1 MCLDVRCASSRTHP
15 SKLIFDKEFSNE
27 RFTQTL
33 KIKIISHAE
42 FDLPEAENSGTHFD
56 ICGMP
61 ECSGNRGSS
70 RKMLANVAFRFLPL
84 KGVVP

>member
-1 MCLDVRCASSRTHP
+1 MRLDVRCASSRTH
-15 SKLIFDKEFSNE
+15 SSEFIFDEKFSNE
-27 RFTQTL
+27 RFTQTFEV
-33 KIKIISHAE
+33 IISHVVSNLSVME
-42 FDLPEAENSGTHFD
+42 DFETYFDT
-56 ICGMP
+56 CGIP